1 MEERRLVLVGCVKSK
16 VSHPAPAK
24 DLYNSTLWL
33 KRRRY
38 AEQSGMPWAILSAE
52 HGMVDPDEV
61 LEPYDRY
68 LGRES
73 ASFKRH
79 WGEKTAAQV
88 LDKATDLGVAA
99 VEIHAGAPYV
109 ENGLRA
115 RLESAGVEV
124 LWPVE
129 GMAFGTQL
137 AWYQ

>member
-1 MEERRLVLVGCVKSK
+1 
-16 VSHPAPAK
+16 
-24 DLYNSTLWL
+24 
-33 KRRRY
+33 
-38 AEQSGMPWAILSAE
+38 MPWAILSAE

-73 ASFKRH
+73 ASFKGQ
-79 WGEKTAAQV
+79 WGAKTAVQV

-109 ENGLRA
+109 ENGLRT

-129 GMAFGTQL
+129 GMPFGKQL

>member
-1 MEERRLVLVGCVKSK
+1 MDERRLVLVGCVKSK

-24 DLYNSTLWL
+24 DLYNSTLWS

-38 AEQSGMPWAILSAE
+38 AELSGMPWAILSAE
-52 HGMVDPDEV
+52 HGMVDPDRV

-73 ASFKRH
+73 ASYKRQ
-79 WGEKTAAQV
+79 WGAKTAVQV
-88 LDKATDLGVAA
+88 LDRTAELGIAA

-115 RLESAGVEV
+115 RLESAAVEV

-129 GMAFGTQL
+129 GMPFGKQL
-137 AWYQ
+137 AWYE